1 MGGLLDKAN
10 AAKDESVIEAEVIEP
25 VTIVEEVKA
34 APPKNS
40 DSSASMPDESSN
52 ENNSL
57 SFANIST
64 NGKIG
69 YGLAL
74 VGFIFM
80 WFLGSYE
87 LQDYLGPIPFG
98 ILPLALLG
106 TSFYLVWDAVGRE
119 KTVVLVVAYLMMTTV
134 PYIAGMSFQNSAVG
148 ISDLSIDEDKDELSF
163 LVRGSFDSATASI
176 TANGVEVWSES
187 SDLSN
192 DMHRFTVSLSDV
204 FTANAE
210 DYNSIVLT
218 DYQLTVTSSTDS
230 STTISITPSLMNREM
245 NDASVKFS
253 TLTEII
259 NDDNDPPSSRVVTEG
274 IRIELALGLM
284 NPSEGPIDGGGSSL
298 VVYKTIATD
307 YSVNVN
313 VTFEGNVVW
322 SHGAITVDGIDATWN
337 SQVSGAVSG
346 QTVYWL
352 GLSGTAED
360 NAGAEYLERDEFYED
375 DGCYTFEVTITN
387 DLYSSSPTTVISE
400 YAWDLTWD
408 EDEAESDA
416 APESDYEVCS

>member
-10 AAKDESVIEAEVIEP
+10 AAKDDSVIEAEVIEP
-25 VTIVEEVKA
+25 ATIVEEVKA
-34 APPKNS
+34 DPPKDSN
-40 DSSASMPDESSN
+40 SSADMPDESSN

-57 SFANIST
+57 SFASIST

-74 VGFIFM
+74 VGFILM

-106 TSFYLVWDAVGRE
+106 TSFYLVWDAIGRE
-119 KTVVLVVAYLMMTTV
+119 KTVVLVIGYLMITTV

-148 ISDLSIDEDKDELSF
+148 ISDLGINEDNDELTF
-163 LVRGSFDSATASI
+163 MVRGSFNSATASI

-192 DMHRFTVSLSDV
+192 DMHRFTINLADV

-210 DYNSIVLT
+210 DYNSNVLT
-218 DYQLTVTSSTDS
+218 DYQLTVTSSKDT

-245 NDASVKFS
+245 NDASVKLS
-253 TLTEII
+253 TLTEVISE
-259 NDDNDPPSSRVVTEG
+259 NEQSRVVVKG

-284 NPSEGPIDGGGSSL
+284 NPSDGPMNGGESSL

-307 YSVNVN
+307 YSVDIDVKYG
-313 VTFEGNVVW
+313 GNVVW
-322 SHGAITVDGIDATWN
+322 SHSTITVDGIDATWN
-337 SQVSGAVSG
+337 SQVSGSVTG
-346 QTVYWL
+346 QTVYWM
-352 GLSGTAED
+352 GLSGTIED
-360 NAGAEYLERDEFYED
+360 DAGSEFLERDQFYED

-387 DLYSSSPTTVISE
+387 DLYSSSPTIVINE

-408 EDEAESDA
+408 DDEADSQNL
-416 APESDYEVCS
+416 VCS

>member
-10 AAKDESVIEAEVIEP
+10 AAKDESVIEAEVLEP
-25 VTIVEEVKA
+25 ATIVEEIKA
-34 APPKNS
+34 DPPKDTGS
-40 DSSASMPDESSN
+40 LDESSSGG
-52 ENNSL
+52 NSL

-74 VGFIFM
+74 VGFILM

-106 TSFYLVWDAVGRE
+106 GSFYLVWDAIDRE
-119 KTVVLVVAYLMMTTV
+119 KTVVLVVGYLMITTV

-148 ISDLSIDEDKDELSF
+148 VSDLSISEDKDELSF
-163 LVRGSFDSATASI
+163 LVRGSFNSATASI
-176 TANGVEVWSES
+176 TANEIEVWSDS
-187 SDLSN
+187 SELSN
-192 DMHRFTVSLSDV
+192 DMHRFTVSLEDI
-204 FTANAE
+204 FTANSE
-210 DYNSIVLT
+210 DYSSNVLT
-218 DYQLTVTSSTDS
+218 DYQLTVTSSSDS
-230 STTISITPSLMNREM
+230 SSTIQITPSLMNREM

-253 TLTEII
+253 TVTETTEGSE
-259 NDDNDPPSSRVVTEG
+259 NEPSRVVVEG

-284 NPSEGPIDGGGSSL
+284 NPSDGPMDGGGSSL
-298 VVYKTIATD
+298 STYKTIATD
-307 YSVNVN
+307 YSVDVN
-313 VTFEGNVVW
+313 IKYGGNVVW
-322 SHGAITVDGIDATWN
+322 SHSTIVVDGIDATWN
-337 SQVSGAVSG
+337 SQVSGGVSG

-360 NAGAEYLERDEFYED
+360 DAGAEYLERDQFYED

-387 DLYSSSPTTVISE
+387 DLYSTSPTTVINE

-408 EDEAESDA
+408 DSEADSDN
-416 APESDYEVCS
+416 SVCN

>member
-25 VTIVEEVKA
+25 ATIAEEIKA
-34 APPKNS
+34 APPKDSNS
-40 DSSASMPDESSN
+40 AAGVTNDSSSEG
-52 ENNSL
+52 NSL
-57 SFANIST
+57 SLANIST

-74 VGFIFM
+74 VGFILM

-106 TSFYLVWDAVGRE
+106 GSFYLVWDAIGRE
-119 KTVVLVVAYLMMTTV
+119 KTVVLVVGYLMITTV

-148 ISDLSIDEDKDELSF
+148 VSDLSISEDKDELSF
-163 LVRGSFDSATASI
+163 LVRGSFNSATASI
-176 TANGVEVWSES
+176 TANGIEVWSDS

-192 DMHRFTVSLSDV
+192 DMHRFTVSLEDI
-204 FTANAE
+204 FTANSE
-210 DYNSIVLT
+210 DYSSKVLT
-218 DYQLTVTSSTDS
+218 DYQLTVTSSSDGS
-230 STTISITPSLMNREM
+230 STIQITPSLMNREM

-253 TLTEII
+253 TVTETTEGSE
-259 NDDNDPPSSRVVTEG
+259 NEPSRVVVEG

-284 NPSEGPIDGGGSSL
+284 NPSDGPMDGGGSSL
-298 VVYKTIATD
+298 STYKTIATD
-307 YSVNVN
+307 YSVDVN
-313 VTFEGNVVW
+313 IKYGGNVVW
-322 SHGAITVDGIDATWN
+322 SHSTIVVDGIDATWN

-360 NAGAEYLERDEFYED
+360 DAGAEYLERDQFYED

-387 DLYSSSPTTVISE
+387 DLYSSSPTTVIDE
-400 YAWDLTWD
+400 YAWDLAWD
-408 EDEAESDA
+408 DSEAES
-416 APESDYEVCS
+416 ENSVCS

>member
-10 AAKDESVIEAEVIEP
+10 AAKDDSVIEAEVIEP
-25 VTIVEEVKA
+25 ATIVEEVKA
-34 APPKNS
+34 DPPKDSN
-40 DSSASMPDESSN
+40 SSADMLDESSN

-57 SFANIST
+57 SFSSIST

-74 VGFIFM
+74 VGFILM

-106 TSFYLVWDAVGRE
+106 TSFYLVWDAIGRE
-119 KTVVLVVAYLMMTTV
+119 KTVVLVIGYLMITTV

-148 ISDLSIDEDKDELSF
+148 ISDLGINEDNDELTF
-163 LVRGSFDSATASI
+163 MVRGSFNSATASI

-192 DMHRFTVSLSDV
+192 DMHRFTINLADV

-210 DYNSIVLT
+210 DYNSNVLT
-218 DYQLTVTSSTDS
+218 DYQLTVTSSKDT

-245 NDASVKFS
+245 NDASVKLS
-253 TLTEII
+253 TLTEVISE
-259 NDDNDPPSSRVVTEG
+259 NEQSRVVVKG

-284 NPSEGPIDGGGSSL
+284 NPSDGPMNGGESSL

-307 YSVNVN
+307 YSVDIDVKYG
-313 VTFEGNVVW
+313 GNVVW
-322 SHGAITVDGIDATWN
+322 SHSTITVDGIDATWN
-337 SQVSGAVSG
+337 SQVSGSVTG
-346 QTVYWL
+346 QTVYWM
-352 GLSGTAED
+352 GLSGTIED
-360 NAGAEYLERDEFYED
+360 DAGSEFLERDQFYED

-387 DLYSSSPTTVISE
+387 DLYSSSPTIVINE

-408 EDEAESDA
+408 DDEADSQNL
-416 APESDYEVCS
+416 VCS

>member
-25 VTIVEEVKA
+25 ATIAEEIKA
-34 APPKNS
+34 APPKDSNS
-40 DSSASMPDESSN
+40 AAGVTNDSSSEGNPL
-52 ENNSL
+52 SL
-57 SFANIST
+57 ANIST

-74 VGFIFM
+74 VGFILM

-98 ILPLALLG
+98 IVPLALLG
-106 TSFYLVWDAVGRE
+106 GSFYLVWDAIGRE
-119 KTVVLVVAYLMMTTV
+119 KTVVLVVGYLMITTV

-148 ISDLSIDEDKDELSF
+148 VSDLSISEDKDELSF
-163 LVRGSFDSATASI
+163 LVRGSFNSATASI
-176 TANGVEVWSES
+176 TANGIEVWSDS

-192 DMHRFTVSLSDV
+192 DMHRFTVSLEDI
-204 FTANAE
+204 FTANSE
-210 DYNSIVLT
+210 DYSSKVLT
-218 DYQLTVTSSTDS
+218 DYQLTVTSSSDS
-230 STTISITPSLMNREM
+230 SSTIQITPSLMNREM

-253 TLTEII
+253 TVTETTEGSE
-259 NDDNDPPSSRVVTEG
+259 NEPSRVIVEG

-284 NPSEGPIDGGGSSL
+284 NPSDGPMDGGGSSL
-298 VVYKTIATD
+298 STYKTIATD
-307 YSVNVN
+307 YSVDVN
-313 VTFEGNVVW
+313 MKYGGNVVW
-322 SHGAITVDGIDATWN
+322 SHSTIVVDGIDASWN
-337 SQVSGAVSG
+337 SQVSGPVSG

-360 NAGAEYLERDEFYED
+360 DAGAEYLERDEFYDD

-387 DLYSSSPTTVISE
+387 DLYSTSPTTVINE
-400 YAWDLTWD
+400 YAWDLSW
-408 EDEAESDA
+408 ESD
-416 APESDYEVCS
+416 EVDSENEVCSA

>member
-25 VTIVEEVKA
+25 ATIVEEVKA
-34 APPKNS
+34 DPPKNS

-74 VGFIFM
+74 VGFILM

-148 ISDLSIDEDKDELSF
+148 ISDLTINEETDELSF
-163 LVRGSFDSATASI
+163 MVRGSFNSATALI
-176 TANGVEVWSES
+176 TANGVESWSES

-210 DYNSIVLT
+210 DYNSIVQT

-253 TLTEII
+253 TLTEVISE
-259 NDDNDPPSSRVVTEG
+259 NEQSRVVVKG
-274 IRIELALGLM
+274 IRIALALGLM
-284 NPSEGPIDGGGSSL
+284 NPSDGPMDGGESSL
-298 VVYKTIATD
+298 GIYKTIATD
-307 YSVNVN
+307 YSVDVN
-313 VTFEGNVVW
+313 VKFGGNVVW
-322 SHGAITVDGIDATWN
+322 SHSTITVDGIDATWT

-352 GLSGTAED
+352 GLSGTVED
-360 NAGAEYLERDEFYED
+360 DAGSEYLERDQFYED
-375 DGCYTFEVTITN
+375 DGCYTFEVIITN
-387 DLYSSSPTTVISE
+387 DLYSSSPTTVIDE
-400 YAWDLTWD
+400 YSWDLSWD
-408 EDEAESDA
+408 SDEADSENS
-416 APESDYEVCS
+416 VCS

>member
-1 MGGLLDKAN
+1 VGGLLDKAN
-10 AAKDESVIEAEVIEP
+10 AAKDDSVIEAEVIEP
-25 VTIVEEVKA
+25 ATIVEEVKA
-34 APPKNS
+34 DPPKDSN
-40 DSSASMPDESSN
+40 SSADMLDESSN

-57 SFANIST
+57 SFSSIST

-74 VGFIFM
+74 VGFILM

-106 TSFYLVWDAVGRE
+106 TSFYLVWDAIGRE
-119 KTVVLVVAYLMMTTV
+119 KTVVLVIGYLMITTV

-148 ISDLSIDEDKDELSF
+148 ISDLGINEDNDELTF
-163 LVRGSFDSATASI
+163 MVRGSFNSATASI

-192 DMHRFTVSLSDV
+192 DMHRFTINLADV

-210 DYNSIVLT
+210 DYNSNVLT
-218 DYQLTVTSSTDS
+218 DYQLTVTSSKDT

-245 NDASVKFS
+245 NDASVKLS
-253 TLTEII
+253 TLTEVISE
-259 NDDNDPPSSRVVTEG
+259 NEQSRVVVKG

-284 NPSEGPIDGGGSSL
+284 NPSDGPMNGGESSL

-307 YSVNVN
+307 YSVDIDVKYG
-313 VTFEGNVVW
+313 GNVVW
-322 SHGAITVDGIDATWN
+322 SHSTITVDGIDATWN
-337 SQVSGAVSG
+337 SQVSGSVTG
-346 QTVYWL
+346 QTVYWM
-352 GLSGTAED
+352 GLSGTIED
-360 NAGAEYLERDEFYED
+360 DAGSEFLERDQFYED

-387 DLYSSSPTTVISE
+387 DLYSSSPTIVINE

-408 EDEAESDA
+408 DDEADSQNL
-416 APESDYEVCS
+416 VCS

>member
-10 AAKDESVIEAEVIEP
+10 AAKDDSVIEAEVIEP
-25 VTIVEEVKA
+25 ATIVEEVKA
-34 APPKNS
+34 DPPKDSN
-40 DSSASMPDESSN
+40 SSADMLDESSN

-57 SFANIST
+57 SFSSIST

-74 VGFIFM
+74 VGFILM

-106 TSFYLVWDAVGRE
+106 TSFYLVWDAIGRE
-119 KTVVLVVAYLMMTTV
+119 KTVVLVIGYLMITTV

-148 ISDLSIDEDKDELSF
+148 ISDLGINEDNDELTF
-163 LVRGSFDSATASI
+163 MVRGSFNSATASI

-192 DMHRFTVSLSDV
+192 DMHRFTINLADV

-210 DYNSIVLT
+210 DYNSNVLT
-218 DYQLTVTSSTDS
+218 DYQLTVTSSKET

-245 NDASVKFS
+245 NDASVKLS
-253 TLTEII
+253 TLTEVISE
-259 NDDNDPPSSRVVTEG
+259 NEQSRVVVKG

-284 NPSEGPIDGGGSSL
+284 NPSDGPMNGGESSL

-307 YSVNVN
+307 YSVDIDVKYG
-313 VTFEGNVVW
+313 GNVVW
-322 SHGAITVDGIDATWN
+322 SHSTITVDGIDATWN
-337 SQVSGAVSG
+337 SQVSGSVTG
-346 QTVYWL
+346 QTVYWM
-352 GLSGTAED
+352 GLSGTIED
-360 NAGAEYLERDEFYED
+360 DAGSEFLERDQFYED

-387 DLYSSSPTTVISE
+387 DLYSSSPTIVINE

-408 EDEAESDA
+408 DDEADSQNL
-416 APESDYEVCS
+416 VCS

>member
-25 VTIVEEVKA
+25 ATIAEEIKA
-34 APPKNS
+34 APPKDSNS
-40 DSSASMPDESSN
+40 AAGVTNDSSSEGNPL
-52 ENNSL
+52 SL
-57 SFANIST
+57 ANIST

-74 VGFIFM
+74 VGFILM

-98 ILPLALLG
+98 IVPLALLG
-106 TSFYLVWDAVGRE
+106 GSFYLVWDAIGRE
-119 KTVVLVVAYLMMTTV
+119 KTVVLVVGYLMITTV

-148 ISDLSIDEDKDELSF
+148 VSDLSISEDKDELSF
-163 LVRGSFDSATASI
+163 LVRGSFNSATASI
-176 TANGVEVWSES
+176 TANGIEVWSDS

-192 DMHRFTVSLSDV
+192 DMHRFTVSLEDI
-204 FTANAE
+204 FTANSE
-210 DYNSIVLT
+210 DYSSKVLT
-218 DYQLTVTSSTDS
+218 DYQLTVTSSSDGS
-230 STTISITPSLMNREM
+230 STIQITPSLMNREM

-253 TLTEII
+253 TVTETTEGSE
-259 NDDNDPPSSRVVTEG
+259 NEPSRVVVEG

-284 NPSEGPIDGGGSSL
+284 NPSDGPMDGGGSSL
-298 VVYKTIATD
+298 STYKTIATD
-307 YSVNVN
+307 YSVDVN
-313 VTFEGNVVW
+313 IKYGGNVVW
-322 SHGAITVDGIDATWN
+322 SHSTIVVDGIDATWN

-360 NAGAEYLERDEFYED
+360 DAGAEYLERDQFYED

-387 DLYSSSPTTVISE
+387 DLYSSSPTTVIDE
-400 YAWDLTWD
+400 YAWDLAWD
-408 EDEAESDA
+408 DSEAES
-416 APESDYEVCS
+416 ENSVCS